1 MRWLPFSRKHDA
13 TRRPKAARRCSPP
26 LFLSNTQLPS
36 AALLLM
42 ATPQSTDDPGS
53 SVSIHP
59 VVVRRVL
66 TRSQSAKEQL
76 EGEPA
81 SSQSV
86 GGKIP
91 QNVVTNHSYDQKH
104 PSGAPS
110 ATANGAAGAPS
121 ERLATEVATGPSQAS
136 AVLAPPHAPTPSQSS
151 QPTTSRSGTA
161 ENKDPE
167 KDKGSLDTTLNTRT
181 HSIRRKDA
189 KSASEGTH
197 TMSTEQ
203 PGSPQTKSKRA
214 RQSLFV
220 KLFHVLVPCVGPSQR
235 TRLQDE
241 LYAPGQ
247 QPKATAST
255 SALKEK
261 QVAKEAEE
269 LPPPPPTSGEPTPGP
284 APEQQPVQSSQ
295 PEVFTAQESTPTL
308 KPLTIPIQAEQQE
321 QEQEIIIPP
330 TPSRSLLPP
339 EETEGMTSGAVQP
352 PGSTGEESPHDHIHG
367 QGRESGTESDGS
379 TSFTEDEDLEDQ
391 GPLDDIEDEEERLI
405 MNGGAGIPL
414 GPVRSQGS
422 VFSNCSD

>member
-26 LFLSNTQLPS
+26 LSLSNTQLPS

-42 ATPQSTDDPGS
+42 ATPNLTDDPS

-59 VVVRRVL
+59 PVSIVVL
-66 TRSQSAKEQL
+66 TRPEGAKEKQL
-76 EGEPA
+76 EGEPTK
-81 SSQSV
+81 SQSLE
-86 GGKIP
+86 GGPP
-91 QNVVTNHSYDQKH
+91 QNIVTNHSYDQNH
-104 PSGAPS
+104 PPGAPS
-110 ATANGAAGAPS
+110 ATTNGAAGAPS
-121 ERLATEVATGPSQAS
+121 ERPATEGATGPGQAS

-151 QPTTSRSGTA
+151 HPTTSRSGTDAA
-161 ENKDPE
+161 ELKDPE

-181 HSIRRKDA
+181 PSIRRKDA

-197 TMSTEQ
+197 TMSPEQ
-203 PGSPQTKSKRA
+203 PGSPQTRSKRA

-235 TRLQDE
+235 RLQDE

-261 QVAKEAEE
+261 QAAKEAEE
-269 LPPPPPTSGEPTPGP
+269 LPPPPPPSEEPTAGL
-284 APEQQPVQSSQ
+284 ASEQPVQLTQ
-295 PEVFTAQESTPTL
+295 PEVFSPQESTPTL
-308 KPLTIPIQAEQQE
+308 KPLTIPTQAEQQE
-321 QEQEIIIPP
+321 QEQVVIPP
-330 TPSRSLLPP
+330 SPTRSLLPP
-339 EETEGMTSGAVQP
+339 DETEGMTSGAVQP

-405 MNGGAGIPL
+405 MNGGAGIPI
-414 GPVRSQGS
+414 GPVRSQDS
-422 VFSNCSD
+422 VFFNCPD